1 MASSKGGRD
10 MGRFA
15 LVLPLVVLACAFCGC
30 GPKEMVP
37 PRIDLGVY
45 DAVGLI
51 NFTSNAEGNLAEYT
65 TQKFLEIVSGS
76 QPGARFIELGEEKD
90 VLESVGKSKIDR
102 VSAQAIGEMHKVS
115 TIIVGNLDVSDVRP
129 KLRLG
134 PWFAPMGVEAEVEAS
149 LMGRM
154 LDAKDG
160 ATVWTASGRETRT
173 VAEVSVF
180 PGGGFIFDAENPDEA
195 YGDLVESLVR
205 EVSTDLRVTY
215 K

>member
-1 MASSKGGRD
+1 MTRSAVLL
-10 MGRFA
+10 
-15 LVLPLVVLACAFCGC
+15 LVAVSISVLYGC

-37 PRIDLGVY
+37 PRIDLGIY
-45 DAVGLI
+45 EAVGLI
-51 NFTSNAEGNLAEYT
+51 SFTSNAEGNLAEYT
-65 TQKFLEIVSGS
+65 TQKFLQIVSES
-76 QPGARFIELGEEKD
+76 QSGARFIELGDEKD
-90 VLESVGKSKIDR
+90 VLESVSMSKIDR
-102 VSAQAIGEMHKVS
+102 ASAQAIGETHKVS
-115 TIIVGNLDVSDVRP
+115 GIIVGNLDVSDVRP

-149 LMGRM
+149 LMGKM
-154 LDAKDG
+154 LDTKDG

-180 PGGGFIFDAENPDEA
+180 PGGAVIFDAENPDQA

-215 K
+215 R